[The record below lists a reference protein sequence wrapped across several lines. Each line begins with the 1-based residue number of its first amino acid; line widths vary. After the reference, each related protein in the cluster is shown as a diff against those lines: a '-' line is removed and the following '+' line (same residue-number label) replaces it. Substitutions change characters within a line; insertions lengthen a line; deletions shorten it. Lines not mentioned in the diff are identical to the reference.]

1 MQHIFFFREDHHL
14 LLSPLNLVASPQL
27 KSWENDQEL
36 FAGITIVG
44 TRVLVMS
51 SIGGQGYHLSFLPTF
66 TSPGLVPDRKVA
78 FTTASG
84 ASEAPGTT
92 ESLLNG
98 RTTALWL
105 SQ

>member
-44 TRVLVMS
+44 TSGLVMS
-51 SIGGQGYHLSFLPTF
+51 QGYHLSFLPTF

-98 RTTALWL
+98 LQPRSGLANE
-105 SQ
+105 

>member
-1 MQHIFFFREDHHL
+1 MQHIYFFREDHHL
-14 LLSPLNLVASPQL
+14 VLSPLDLVASPQL

-44 TRVLVMS
+44 TSGLVMS
-51 SIGGQGYHLSFLPTF
+51 QGYQGYHLSFLPTF

-84 ASEAPGTT
+84 ASVAPGTT

-98 RTTALWL
+98 PQPRSGLANE
-105 SQ
+105 